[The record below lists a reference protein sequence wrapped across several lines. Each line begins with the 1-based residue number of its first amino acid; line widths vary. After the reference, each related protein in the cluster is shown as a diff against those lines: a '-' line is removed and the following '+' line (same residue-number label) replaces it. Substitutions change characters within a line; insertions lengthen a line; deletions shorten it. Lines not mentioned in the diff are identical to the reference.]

1 MFFSHFLLDFMACDS
16 ELLWIIE
23 IFKYTKSTSKELQYN
38 KCWLKWK
45 REGILDLNIE
55 ERYFRYFEEAAMSNQ
70 SNNLG
75 QPNITSINT
84 YVTLNYCHTPEDE
97 DDTPDFEYK

>member
-1 MFFSHFLLDFMACDS
+1 MFLSHFLLDNMACDS

-23 IFKYTKSTSKELQYN
+23 IYKNTKDNDYNRNSN

-45 REGILDLNIE
+45 REGILDLNID
-55 ERYFRYFEEAAMSNQ
+55 ERYSRYLKAEAMSNQ

-75 QPNITSINT
+75 QSNITLTSSEAQSRLSQIA
-84 YVTLNYCHTPEDE
+84 
-97 DDTPDFEYK
+97 